1 MKHASP
7 APPSEP
13 ALPPPPF
20 LNQAGGGN
28 CAFFFEI
35 SANILW
41 QLMEVDA
48 LRENLWSVRVGRGG
62 EGAQGGS
69 RRWQGRGAW
78 TGPGS
83 GHGSLAQSWNK
94 Q

>member
-7 APPSEP
+7 APPP
-13 ALPPPPF
+13 YP
-20 LNQAGGGN
+20 GGGRQL
-28 CAFFFEI
+28 CAFFFFFEI

-48 LRENLWSVRVGRGG
+48 LRQNLWSVRVGRGEQG
-62 EGAQGGS
+62 LQGGAGDGS
-69 RRWQGRGAW
+69 EGGVDWP
-78 TGPGS
+78 GP